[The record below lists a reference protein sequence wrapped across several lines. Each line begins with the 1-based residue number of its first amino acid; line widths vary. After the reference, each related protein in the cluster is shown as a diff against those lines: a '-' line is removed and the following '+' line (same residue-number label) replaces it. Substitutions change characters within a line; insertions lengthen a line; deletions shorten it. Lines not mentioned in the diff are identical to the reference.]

1 MDSEILVVR
10 LRGGL
15 KIVRD
20 GFRFPR
26 GKMQKG
32 WMQKKYFLFFLGG
45 GGWEGVSWGGVL
57 MTLTL
62 SSPLLDPPLRVFLLF
77 VSTAN

>member
-26 GKMQKG
+26 GKIQKG
-32 WMQKKYFLFFLGG
+32 WMQKKYFLFFFGG
-45 GGWEGVSWGGVL
+45 GDGKGSHGV
-57 MTLTL
+57 
-62 SSPLLDPPLRVFLLF
+62 
-77 VSTAN
+77 VS

>member
-45 GGWEGVSWGGVL
+45 GGMG
-57 MTLTL
+57 
-62 SSPLLDPPLRVFLLF
+62 RVFMGWCLDDSNPVLPPAGSTSQVCLLF

>member
-32 WMQKKYFLFFLGG
+32 GCRKNISSFFWGG
-45 GGWEGVSWGGVL
+45 GDGKGFHGAVS
-57 MTLTL
+57 
-62 SSPLLDPPLRVFLLF
+62 
-77 VSTAN
+77 